1 MPEVLMPPA
10 KPVKERPDYGNWVS
24 SKWLYVPGGAGILF
38 LGLSFL
44 EPVSI
49 IGAIVSLVVFAYF
62 SYARYEFSPHGGGLE
77 DKIRGLVL
85 DNLDWDG
92 KGMVLDIGCGNGPL
106 TIAAAKR
113 FQGSKAVGTDSW
125 GTKWEY
131 SKATCE
137 KNASIEHVRERV
149 TFQKVDA
156 ASMPFEEGLF
166 DAAVSNLVFHEV
178 KNGKGKREV
187 VKEALRVVKKGGAF
201 SFQDL
206 FLSSARY
213 GDIDSMLKEIRSWGV
228 QEVEFIDTG
237 NSGFIPGPLKV
248 GFMVGGMAII
258 RGRK

>member
-1 MPEVLMPPA
+1 MPQS

-49 IGAIVSLVVFAYF
+49 VGAVVSLVIFAYF
-62 SYARYEFSPHGGGLE
+62 SYARYEFSPHGGGIE
-77 DKIRGLVL
+77 DRIRWLVL
-85 DNLDWDG
+85 DQLDWDG
-92 KGMVLDIGCGNGPL
+92 TGTVLDIGCGNGPL

-113 FQGSKAVGTDSW
+113 FPGAKATGVDSW

-137 KNASIEHVRERV
+137 KNAVIEGVRERV
-149 TFQKVDA
+149 SFMKIDA
-156 ASMPFEEGLF
+156 AAMPFEDGAF

-178 KNGKGKREV
+178 RSEKGKREV
-187 VKEALRVVKKGGAF
+187 VKEALRVVRKGGAF
-201 SFQDL
+201 SFQDP

-213 GDIDSMLKEIRSWGV
+213 GDIDSLLKEIRSWGV
-228 QEVEFIDTG
+228 QEVKFIDTG
-237 NSGFIPGPLKV
+237 RSTFIPRPLRIS
-248 GFMVGGMAII
+248 FMVGGMAII